1 MKSNLEEG
9 MVILNGSHKNLGEKH
24 DIIKEETFG
33 VEKNISKMS
42 IAMSEKMSN
51 LHNIADDVGK
61 MVETSLDQRELL
73 DKQSLALN
81 GLQSII
87 KFQSQA
93 LDESMAIKAAV
104 EAASMTDG

>member
-1 MKSNLEEG
+1 
-9 MVILNGSHKNLGEKH
+9 
-24 DIIKEETFG
+24 
-33 VEKNISKMS
+33 MS
-42 IAMSEKMSN
+42 IAMSEKMIN

-61 MVETSLDQRELL
+61 MAGTSLDQRELL

-93 LDESMAIKAAV
+93 LDESMATKAAV